1 MSCSDVDCPG
11 CITEAYV
18 NAMKAVGCDS
28 ELIFHAVMDNLR
40 SHPDGGFEVTLE
52 TVSDGT
58 VH

>member
-1 MSCSDVDCPG
+1 
-11 CITEAYV
+11 
-18 NAMKAVGCDS
+18 MKAVGCDS

>member
-1 MSCSDVDCPG
+1 MSCDDPDCPG

-28 ELIFHAVMDNLR
+28 EVIFHAVMAELN
-40 SHPDGGFEVTLE
+40 SNPEDGFDVTILE
-52 TVSDGT
+52 GT